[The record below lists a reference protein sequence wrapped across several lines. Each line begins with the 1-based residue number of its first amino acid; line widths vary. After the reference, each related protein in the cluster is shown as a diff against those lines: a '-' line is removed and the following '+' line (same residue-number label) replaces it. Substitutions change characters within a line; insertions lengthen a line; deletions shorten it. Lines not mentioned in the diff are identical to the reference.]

1 MGKTL
6 VGERGIDTGGLSREL
21 MTMVMR
27 AIQESV
33 IFRGEGTNN
42 ELSRDVTG
50 MFTCTPMLSR
60 DQIFEGAILEF
71 HVFIYNHSNI
81 KIKTLGR
88 D

>member
-1 MGKTL
+1 
-6 VGERGIDTGGLSREL
+6 
-21 MTMVMR
+21 MVMR

-33 IFRGEGTNN
+33 IFRGEGTNK

-50 MFTCTPMLSR
+50 MFTCIPMLSR

-71 HVFIYNHSNI
+71 DVFIYNLSNI